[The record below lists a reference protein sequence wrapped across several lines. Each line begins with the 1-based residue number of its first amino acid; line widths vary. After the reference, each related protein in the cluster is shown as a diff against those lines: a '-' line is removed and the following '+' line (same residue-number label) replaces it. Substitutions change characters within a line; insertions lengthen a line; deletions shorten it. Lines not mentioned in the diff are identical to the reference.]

1 VILFHLCIVFC
12 IIFSFIGTWMDWK
25 KLRHRIQPYSIVMP
39 TVVAL
44 STLLLTAVATYYLQT
59 TALNNNTLRF
69 SSSIHQTQDNIQ
81 DQFKTSIALLNAG
94 KGLFAANPQVSRD
107 MFRAFTNQLALRQ
120 QYPGIQGI
128 GFSQYVPA
136 AEKEALIAQLQQQ
149 EPVRSIRPDYDRS
162 EYHAI
167 LYLEPA
173 DRRNLTAIGYDMF
186 TDPVRREA
194 MERARDT
201 GTPALSGRVRLVQ
214 EIDQRPQAGFL
225 IYVPIY
231 RNGLI
236 PTTVSE
242 RRAALQGFIYSPF
255 RADDFIR
262 GTFGTYV
269 NGLVDFSIYDGTIPR
284 PEQLLHR
291 SSQSLS
297 PLQQIVRSPSTQTT
311 TLNIAGHPWT
321 FIFTARPA
329 LAQMSAQRFV
339 PLVAV
344 LGGLISLILFAVMR
358 LQVKARL
365 SSEQAARDLHLS
377 EQELQEANVLLD
389 TLINNA
395 PLGVGI
401 WDEQLRF
408 VRLNNALIEMNG
420 LSQETHVGKTVAEL
434 FPHVSSAVTESLRQ
448 VVKTG
453 RSVIAQEVS
462 GETPAAPGQ
471 HRYWSVTY
479 YPIRLPDGVTW
490 VGAICE
496 EITERKQAEVEREQ
510 LLIRA
515 QAARDHAETANRIKD
530 EFLAILSHEL
540 RSPLSPIL
548 GWAKLLQVG
557 TFDHEQTVKALETI
571 EQNAKLQAQLIE
583 DLLDVSKILRGKLSL
598 DAEPVDL
605 VETIQAALETVK
617 LSAAAKSIQIK
628 TTLTPKVCLVQ
639 GDKSRLQQVIW
650 NLLSNAIKFT
660 PNGGQVE
667 IRLEQQLTNPQETLS
682 RSLQQSNA
690 YAQITVMDNGKGI
703 SPEFL
708 PHLFESFRQEDSQTT
723 RKFGGLG
730 LGLAI
735 VRQVVELHGGMVQAE
750 SPGIGQGATLTVRL
764 PMIKALS
771 NLQTVQSPPVA
782 TDWLDLAGMS
792 VLVVD
797 DEPDMRDLLK
807 VTLKSYGAVVV
818 AAASAAEALAIL
830 EQFQPQVLVSDIGM
844 PNVDGYT
851 LIQNVRQLPADKGGA
866 TPAIALTAYV
876 GEVDQQQAFAAGF
889 QKHIAKPIEPE
900 ELVKAI
906 LDLSREIV

>member
-1 VILFHLCIVFC
+1 
-12 IIFSFIGTWMDWK
+12 MDWK
-25 KLRHRIQPYSIVMP
+25 RLRHQMQPYSIVMP
-39 TVVAL
+39 TIVAL
-44 STLLLTAVATYYLQT
+44 STLLLTAIATYYLHA
-59 TALNNNTLRF
+59 TALSNNALRF
-69 SSSIHQTQDNIQ
+69 SSSIHQTRDTIQ
-81 DQFKTSIALLNAG
+81 DQFRTSIALLNAG
-94 KGLFAANPQVSRD
+94 KGLFAANPRVDRD
-107 MFRAFTNQLALRQ
+107 VFRAFTNQLALRQ

-136 AEKEALIAQLQQQ
+136 AKKAALIAQLQQNGF
-149 EPVRSIRPDYDRS
+149 VRSIRPDYDRT

-186 TDPVRREA
+186 TEPVRREA

-201 GTPALSGRVRLVQ
+201 GAPALSGRVRLVQ
-214 EIDQRPQAGFL
+214 EVDQRPQAGFL

-231 RNGLI
+231 RNGML
-236 PTTVSE
+236 PATVDE

-262 GTFGTYV
+262 GTFGTDAD
-269 NGLVDFSIYDGTIPR
+269 GLVDFSIYDGTTPR
-284 PEQLLHR
+284 PEHLLHR
-291 SSQSLS
+291 SFQLVS
-297 PLQQIVRSPSTQTT
+297 PLQQLAQSPLTQTT

-321 FIFTARPA
+321 FVFTARPA
-329 LAQMSAQRFV
+329 LAQTSAQRFV
-339 PLVAV
+339 PLVMM
-344 LGGLISLILFAVMR
+344 LGGLLSLILFTVMR
-358 LQVKARL
+358 SQVKARL
-365 SSEQAARDLHLS
+365 ASEKFARNLHVS

-395 PLGVGI
+395 PLGIGI
-401 WDEQLRF
+401 WDEHLRF
-408 VRLNNALIEMNG
+408 VRLNDALVEING
-420 LSQETHVGKTVAEL
+420 IPQETHVGKTVAEL
-434 FPHVSSAVTESLRQ
+434 LPHFSTVTESLRQ
-448 VVKTG
+448 VVETG
-453 RSVIAQEVS
+453 KPVIAQEVG

-496 EITERKQAEVEREQ
+496 EITERKQAEAEREQ

-515 QAARDHAETANRIKD
+515 QAARDHAETANQIKD

-557 TFDHEQTVKALETI
+557 TFNQEQTVKALATI

-598 DAEPVDL
+598 DFEPVDL

-617 LSAAAKSIQIK
+617 LSAEAKSIHIK
-628 TTLTPKVCLVQ
+628 TTLTPEVCLVQ
-639 GDKSRLQQVIW
+639 GDKNRLQQVVW

-660 PNGGQVE
+660 PNIGQVE
-667 IRLEQQLTNPQETLS
+667 IHLEQQFTNPQETLF
-682 RSLQQSNA
+682 RSLHQSNT
-690 YAQITVMDNGKGI
+690 YAQITVTDKGKGI
-703 SPEFL
+703 SPDFL
-708 PHLFESFRQEDSQTT
+708 PHLFESFRQEDSKTT

-735 VRQVVELHGGMVQAE
+735 VRQVVELHGGMVYAE

-764 PMIKALS
+764 PTISPS
-771 NLQTVQSPPVA
+771 NPQMVQPPPVV
-782 TDWLDLAGMS
+782 TERLDLAGMS
-792 VLVVD
+792 VLLVD

-807 VTLKSYGAVVV
+807 VTLKSYDAVVLV
-818 AAASAAEALAIL
+818 AASAAEALSML

-851 LIQNVRQLPADKGGA
+851 LIQKVRQLPAEKGGA
-866 TPAIALTAYV
+866 IPAIALTAYV

-906 LDLSREIV
+906 LDLTQKR

>member
-1 VILFHLCIVFC
+1 
-12 IIFSFIGTWMDWK
+12 MDWK

-39 TVVAL
+39 TVVAF
-44 STLLLTAVATYYLQT
+44 STLLLTAIATYYLNT
-59 TALNNNTLRF
+59 TVGNNNTLRF
-69 SSSIHQTQDNIQ
+69 NSVIHQTQDTIQ
-81 DQFKTSIALLNAG
+81 DQFRTSIALLNAG
-94 KGLFAANPQVSRD
+94 KGLFAANSQIDRD
-107 MFRAFTNQLALRQ
+107 SFRAFANQLALRQ

-128 GFSQYVPA
+128 GFSQRVPA
-136 AEKEALIAQLQQQ
+136 SAKEALIDQLRRQTLVQ
-149 EPVRSIRPDYDRS
+149 SITPNDSRS

-173 DRRNLTAIGYDMF
+173 DRRNLAAIGYDMF
-186 TDPVRREA
+186 TEPVRRSA

-201 GTPALSGRVRLVQ
+201 GAPALSGRVTLVQ
-214 EIDQRPQAGFL
+214 EIDQNKQAGFL

-231 RNGLI
+231 RNGTI
-236 PTTVSE
+236 PATVSE
-242 RRAALQGFIYSPF
+242 RRAALQGFIFSPF

-262 GTFGTYV
+262 GTLGTDV
-269 NGLVDFSIYDGTIPR
+269 NELVDFSIFDGTTPR
-284 PEQLLHR
+284 PEHLLHH
-291 SSQSLS
+291 SSQSVSPFQQIMRS
-297 PLQQIVRSPSTQTT
+297 PLTQTQ
-311 TLNIAGHPWT
+311 TLKIAGHPWT
-321 FIFTARPA
+321 FIFTARPE
-329 LAQMSAQRFV
+329 LAQTSAQRFV

-358 LQVKARL
+358 SQVKARL
-365 SSEQAARDLHLS
+365 ASEQFSRNLHLS

-420 LSQETHVGKTVAEL
+420 LPQETHIGKTVAEL
-434 FPHVSSAVTESLRQ
+434 FPHISPAVTESLRQ
-448 VVKTG
+448 VVETG
-453 RSVIAQEVS
+453 KSLIAQEVS

-479 YPIRLPDGVTW
+479 YPIYLPDGVTW

-496 EITERKQAEVEREQ
+496 EITERKQAEAEREQ

-530 EFLAILSHEL
+530 DFLAILSHEL

-557 TFDHEQTVKALETI
+557 TFNHEQTVKALETI

-605 VETIQAALETVK
+605 VETIQAALEIVK
-617 LSAAAKSIQIK
+617 LSAEAKSIHLK

-639 GDKSRLQQVIW
+639 GDKNRLQQVIW

-667 IRLEQQLTNPQETLS
+667 IHLEQQLTNPRETLS
-682 RSLQQSNA
+682 RSLHQSNT
-690 YAQITVMDNGKGI
+690 YAQITVTDTGKGI
-703 SPEFL
+703 SSEFL
-708 PHLFESFRQEDSQTT
+708 PHLFESFRQEDSKTT

-735 VRQVVELHGGMVQAE
+735 VRQVVELHGGMVYAE
-750 SPGIGQGATLTVRL
+750 SPGIGQGTTLTVRL
-764 PMIKALS
+764 PIINSLS
-771 NLQTVQSPPVA
+771 NSQKIQPPPA
-782 TDWLDLAGMS
+782 ETERLDLAGMP
-792 VLVVD
+792 VLAVD

-807 VTLKSYGAVVV
+807 VTLKSYGAVVLV
-818 AAASAAEALAIL
+818 AASAAEALSML
-830 EQFQPQVLVSDIGM
+830 MQFQPKVLVSDIGM

-851 LIQNVRQLPADKGGA
+851 LIQKVRQLPADKGGA
-866 TPAIALTAYV
+866 IPAIALTAYV

-900 ELVKAI
+900 KLVKAI
-906 LDLSREIV
+906 LDLGQETA